1 MRYIQVGGRRTY
13 QKKEKIGFDG
23 KLKMVNDY
31 SKPMAVVGGF
41 KYKSGFHFYDLESA
55 KVMLDGFGGNDRV
68 IIECAVTDIRV
79 KGTDRYGTA
88 CVAQQ
93 FTPLREIKYT
103 RRSSSQRLTKKK
115 GK

>member
-13 QKKEKIGFDG
+13 QKKEKIGFD
-23 KLKMVNDY
+23 
-31 SKPMAVVGGF
+31 AVVGGF
-41 KYKSGFHFYDLESA
+41 KYKSGFHFYDLEGA